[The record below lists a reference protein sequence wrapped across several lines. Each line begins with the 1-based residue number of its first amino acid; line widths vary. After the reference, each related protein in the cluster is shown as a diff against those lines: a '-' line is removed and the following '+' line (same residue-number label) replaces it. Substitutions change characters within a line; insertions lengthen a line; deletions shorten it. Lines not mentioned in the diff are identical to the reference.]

1 MAAIIEIYR
10 TRLIVFTSSFSIFLF
25 FFFRFFKFH
34 PMLLIGTIRDLVDQV
49 FGISYLFRFARFIT
63 RYAEWIASGQVERVL
78 KRERESAWKN

>member
-63 RYAEWIASGQVERVL
+63 RYAEWIASGRVERVL